1 MEGGLKEKTAKGLLW
16 GALNSG
22 STQLLNLIFGI
33 FLGRLITPAEYGIVG
48 VLSIFTLIAGNLQ
61 SSGFTQAL
69 VNLKAPRNEDYTAV
83 FWFNTLISF
92 VLYALLFLSA
102 PLIARFFHQPC
113 LVEVSRFVF
122 LSFVISSFGIA
133 HNAYMTKNMMN
144 RELAI
149 IGAIALLCSGGVAT
163 FLAFYGFSYWSLA
176 WQQIIYIMV
185 LNIGRYYYTP
195 WRPSWHFT
203 FEPVRKMFGFSVK
216 ILITNIINTLSNNIL
231 TLLFGRL
238 YPIKAVGNY
247 SQAYKWNTMASA
259 FVANA
264 VGQVAQP
271 VLASVKEEQ
280 GRSVRVFRKML
291 RFTAFL
297 SFPAMF
303 GLAIISNE
311 FILLTIGKRWIDAVP
326 LLQML
331 CIGGAFVPFYTLYQ
345 NVAISNGRSDIYMF
359 CNIAQIVLQ
368 LVIIGFFYHLGI
380 NTMVMVYTLFTIAW
394 LFVWQW
400 TARRIIGLRF
410 REVIKDVMPTLCIAL
425 LVMATTY
432 FVTLSLHHLLLLLIC
447 RILIAALLYA
457 AIMKLLHVE
466 MMDELLLFIKKRWAC
481 DKLST

>member
-83 FWFNTLISF
+83 FWFNTLTSF

-176 WQQIIYIMV
+176 WQQIIYITV

-238 YPIKAVGNY
+238 YPIKAVGDY

-432 FVTLSLHHLLLLLIC
+432 FVTFSLHHLLLLLIC

-466 MMDELLLFIKKRWAC
+466 MMDELLLFIKKR
-481 DKLST
+481 

>member
-1 MEGGLKEKTAKGLLW
+1 MEGGLKEKTARGLLW

-33 FLGRLITPAEYGIVG
+33 ILGRLLTPAEYGIVG

-83 FWFNTLISF
+83 FWFNTLTSF

-176 WQQIIYIMV
+176 WQQIIYITV

-238 YPIKAVGNY
+238 YPIKAVGDY

-311 FILLTIGKRWIDAVP
+311 FILLTIGKRWLDAVP

-345 NVAISNGRSDIYMF
+345 NVAISNGRSDFYMF

-368 LVIIGFFYHLGI
+368 LVIIAFFYHLGI

-400 TARRIIGLRF
+400 IAHRIIGLRF
-410 REVIKDVMPTLCIAL
+410 WEVIKDVMPTQCIAL

-432 FVTLSLHHLLLLLIC
+432 FVTLPLHHLLLLLIC
-447 RILIAALLYA
+447 RILIATLLYA
-457 AIMKLLHVE
+457 AIMKVLHVE
-466 MMDELLLFIKKRWAC
+466 MMDELLLFVKKR
-481 DKLST
+481 

>member
-33 FLGRLITPAEYGIVG
+33 ILGRLITPAEYGIVG

-83 FWFNTLISF
+83 FWFNTLTSF

-176 WQQIIYIMV
+176 WQQIIYITV

-238 YPIKAVGNY
+238 YPIKAVGDY

-311 FILLTIGKRWIDAVP
+311 FILLTVGKRWIDAVP

-359 CNIAQIVLQ
+359 CNIVQIVLQ

-410 REVIKDVMPTLCIAL
+410 WEVIKDVMPTLCIAL

-466 MMDELLLFIKKRWAC
+466 MMDELLLFIKKR
-481 DKLST
+481 

>member
-1 MEGGLKEKTAKGLLW
+1 MEGGLKEKTVKGLLW

-33 FLGRLITPAEYGIVG
+33 ILGRLITPAEYGIVG
-48 VLSIFTLIAGNLQ
+48 VIAIFTLIAGNLQ

-83 FWFNTLISF
+83 FWFNTLTSF
-92 VLYALLFLSA
+92 VLYALLLLSA

-176 WQQIIYIMV
+176 WQQIIYIVV

-259 FVANA
+259 FVANT

-303 GLAIISNE
+303 GLTIISNE

-400 TARRIIGLRF
+400 IAHRIIGLRF
-410 REVIKDVMPTLCIAL
+410 WEVIKDVMPTLCIAL

-457 AIMKLLHVE
+457 VIMKLLHVE
-466 MMDELLLFIKKRWAC
+466 MMDELILFIKKR
-481 DKLST
+481 

>member
-1 MEGGLKEKTAKGLLW
+1 MEGGLKEKTARGLLW

-33 FLGRLITPAEYGIVG
+33 ILGRLLTPAEYGIVG

-83 FWFNTLISF
+83 FWFNTLTSF

-102 PLIARFFHQPC
+102 PLIAQFFHQPC

-176 WQQIIYIMV
+176 WQQIIYITV

-271 VLASVKEEQ
+271 VLASVKEEH

-311 FILLTIGKRWIDAVP
+311 FILLTIGKRWLDAVP

-345 NVAISNGRSDIYMF
+345 NVAISNGRSDFYMF

-368 LVIIGFFYHLGI
+368 LVIIAFFYHLGI

-400 TARRIIGLRF
+400 IAHRIIGLRF
-410 REVIKDVMPTLCIAL
+410 WEVIKDVMPTLCIAL

-432 FVTLSLHHLLLLLIC
+432 FVTLPLHHLLLLLIC

-457 AIMKLLHVE
+457 AIMKVLHVE
-466 MMDELLLFIKKRWAC
+466 MMDELLLFIKKR
-481 DKLST
+481 

>member
-1 MEGGLKEKTAKGLLW
+1 MEGGLKEKTARGLLW

-33 FLGRLITPAEYGIVG
+33 ILGRLLTPAEYGIVG

-83 FWFNTLISF
+83 FWFNTLTSF

-102 PLIARFFHQPC
+102 PLIAQFFHQPC

-144 RELAI
+144 RELTI

-176 WQQIIYIMV
+176 WQQIIYITV

-203 FEPVRKMFGFSVK
+203 FEPVKKMFGFSVK

-238 YPIKAVGNY
+238 YPIKAVGDY

-271 VLASVKEEQ
+271 VLASVKEEH

-311 FILLTIGKRWIDAVP
+311 FILLTIGKRWLDAVP

-331 CIGGAFVPFYTLYQ
+331 CIGGAFIPFYTLYQ
-345 NVAISNGRSDIYMF
+345 NVAISNGRSDSYMF

-368 LVIIGFFYHLGI
+368 LVIIAFFYHLGI

-400 TARRIIGLRF
+400 IAHRIIGLRF
-410 REVIKDVMPTLCIAL
+410 WEVIKDVMPTQCIAL

-432 FVTLSLHHLLLLLIC
+432 FVTLPLHHLLLLLIC

-466 MMDELLLFIKKRWAC
+466 MMDELLLFIKKR
-481 DKLST
+481 

>member
-83 FWFNTLISF
+83 FWFNTLTSF

-102 PLIARFFHQPC
+102 PLIAWFFHQPC

-176 WQQIIYIMV
+176 WQQIIYITV

-238 YPIKAVGNY
+238 YPIKAVGDY

-394 LFVWQW
+394 LMVWQF
-400 TARRIIGLRF
+400 AAHRIIGVRF
-410 REVIKDVMPTLCIAL
+410 SAVMKDVLPSLLVASGVMTATYFATCLIASPAL
-425 LVMATTY
+425 LLAV
-432 FVTLSLHHLLLLLIC
+432 
-447 RILIAALLYA
+447 RIVIAALLYA
-457 AIMKLLHVE
+457 GTAKLLRME
-466 MMDELLLFIKKRWAC
+466 MMEEAVKWVERRK
-481 DKLST
+481 

>member
-83 FWFNTLISF
+83 FWFNTLTSF

-238 YPIKAVGNY
+238 YPIKAVGDY

-271 VLASVKEEQ
+271 VLASVKEEH

-394 LFVWQW
+394 LLVWQW

-447 RILIAALLYA
+447 RILIATLLYA
-457 AIMKLLHVE
+457 TIMKLLHVE
-466 MMDELLLFIKKRWAC
+466 MMDELLLFIKKR
-481 DKLST
+481 

>member
-1 MEGGLKEKTAKGLLW
+1 MEGGLKEKTARGLLW

-33 FLGRLITPAEYGIVG
+33 ILGRLLTPAEYGIVG

-83 FWFNTLISF
+83 FWFNTLTSF

-102 PLIARFFHQPC
+102 PLIAQFFHQPC

-176 WQQIIYIMV
+176 WQQIIYITV

-238 YPIKAVGNY
+238 YPIKAVGDY

-466 MMDELLLFIKKRWAC
+466 MMDELLLFVKKR
-481 DKLST
+481 

>member
-83 FWFNTLISF
+83 FWFNTLTSF

-176 WQQIIYIMV
+176 WQQIIYITV

-238 YPIKAVGNY
+238 YPIKAVGDY

-410 REVIKDVMPTLCIAL
+410 REVIKDVMTTLCIAL

-466 MMDELLLFIKKRWAC
+466 MMDELLLFVKKR
-481 DKLST
+481 

>member
-83 FWFNTLISF
+83 FWFNTLTSF

-176 WQQIIYIMV
+176 WQQIIYITV

-238 YPIKAVGNY
+238 YPIKAVGDY

-425 LVMATTY
+425 LVMAATY

-466 MMDELLLFIKKRWAC
+466 MMDELLLFIKKR
-481 DKLST
+481 

>member
-69 VNLKAPRNEDYTAV
+69 VNLKAPQNEDYTAV
-83 FWFNTLISF
+83 FWFNTLTSF

-102 PLIARFFHQPC
+102 PLIARFFYQPC

-176 WQQIIYIMV
+176 WQQIIYITV

-238 YPIKAVGNY
+238 YPIKAVGDY

-466 MMDELLLFIKKRWAC
+466 MMDELLLFVKKR
-481 DKLST
+481 

>member
-83 FWFNTLISF
+83 FWFNTLTSF

-176 WQQIIYIMV
+176 WQQIIYITV

-238 YPIKAVGNY
+238 YPIKAVGDY

-359 CNIAQIVLQ
+359 CNIGQIVLQ

-380 NTMVMVYTLFTIAW
+380 NTMVMVYTLFTIVW

-432 FVTLSLHHLLLLLIC
+432 FVTLLLHHLLLLLIC
-447 RILIAALLYA
+447 RILIASLLYA

-466 MMDELLLFIKKRWAC
+466 MMDELLLFIKKR
-481 DKLST
+481 

>member
-1 MEGGLKEKTAKGLLW
+1 MEGGLKEKTARGLLW

-33 FLGRLITPAEYGIVG
+33 ILGRLLTPAEYGIVG

-83 FWFNTLISF
+83 FWFNTLTSF

-102 PLIARFFHQPC
+102 PLIAQFFHQPC

-176 WQQIIYIMV
+176 WQQIIYITV

-238 YPIKAVGNY
+238 YPIKAVGDY

-311 FILLTIGKRWIDAVP
+311 FILLTIGKRWLDAVP

-345 NVAISNGRSDIYMF
+345 NVAISNGRSDFYMF

-368 LVIIGFFYHLGI
+368 LVIIAFFYHLGI

-400 TARRIIGLRF
+400 IAHRIIGLRF
-410 REVIKDVMPTLCIAL
+410 WEVIKDVMPTQCIAL

-432 FVTLSLHHLLLLLIC
+432 FVTLPLHHLLLLLIC

-466 MMDELLLFIKKRWAC
+466 MMDELLLFIKKR
-481 DKLST
+481 

>member
-1 MEGGLKEKTAKGLLW
+1 MEGGLKEKTARGLLW

-33 FLGRLITPAEYGIVG
+33 ILGRLLTPAEYGIVG

-83 FWFNTLISF
+83 FWFNTLTSF

-176 WQQIIYIMV
+176 WQQIIYITV

-238 YPIKAVGNY
+238 YPIKAVGDY

-271 VLASVKEEQ
+271 VLASVKEEH

-410 REVIKDVMPTLCIAL
+410 WEVIKDVMPTLCIAL

-432 FVTLSLHHLLLLLIC
+432 FVTLPLHHLLLLLIC

-466 MMDELLLFIKKRWAC
+466 MMDELLLFIKKR
-481 DKLST
+481 

>member
-83 FWFNTLISF
+83 FWFNTLTSF

-176 WQQIIYIMV
+176 WQQIIYITV

-238 YPIKAVGNY
+238 YPIKAVGDY

-368 LVIIGFFYHLGI
+368 LVIISFFYHLGI

-466 MMDELLLFIKKRWAC
+466 MMDELLLFVKKR
-481 DKLST
+481 

>member
-83 FWFNTLISF
+83 FWFNTLTSF

-176 WQQIIYIMV
+176 WQQIIYITV

-238 YPIKAVGNY
+238 YPIKAVGDY

-410 REVIKDVMPTLCIAL
+410 WEVIKDVMPTLCIAL
-425 LVMATTY
+425 FVMATTY

-447 RILIAALLYA
+447 RILIATLLYA

-466 MMDELLLFIKKRWAC
+466 MMDELLLFVKKR
-481 DKLST
+481 

>member
-1 MEGGLKEKTAKGLLW
+1 MEGGLKEKTARGLLW

-33 FLGRLITPAEYGIVG
+33 ILGRLLTPAEYGIVG

-69 VNLKAPRNEDYTAV
+69 VNLKASRNEDYTAV
-83 FWFNTLISF
+83 FWFNTLTSF

-102 PLIARFFHQPC
+102 PLIAQFFHQPC

-176 WQQIIYIMV
+176 WQQIIYITV

-238 YPIKAVGNY
+238 YPIKAVGDY

-271 VLASVKEEQ
+271 VLASVKEEH

-297 SFPAMF
+297 SFPAMS

-311 FILLTIGKRWIDAVP
+311 FILLTIGKRWLDAVP

-345 NVAISNGRSDIYMF
+345 NVAISNGRSDFYMF

-368 LVIIGFFYHLGI
+368 LVIIAFFYHLGI

-400 TARRIIGLRF
+400 IAHRIIGLRF
-410 REVIKDVMPTLCIAL
+410 WEVIKDVMPTLCIAL

-432 FVTLSLHHLLLLLIC
+432 FVTLPLHHLLLLLIC

-466 MMDELLLFIKKRWAC
+466 MMDELLLFIKKR
-481 DKLST
+481 

>member
-61 SSGFTQAL
+61 GSGFTQAL

-83 FWFNTLISF
+83 FWFNTLTSF

-176 WQQIIYIMV
+176 WQQIIYITV

-238 YPIKAVGNY
+238 YPIKAVGDY

-466 MMDELLLFIKKRWAC
+466 MMDELLLFVKKR
-481 DKLST
+481 

>member
-1 MEGGLKEKTAKGLLW
+1 MEGGLKEKTARGLLW

-33 FLGRLITPAEYGIVG
+33 ILGRLLTPAEYGIVG

-83 FWFNTLISF
+83 FWFNTLTSF

-176 WQQIIYIMV
+176 WQQIIYITV

-238 YPIKAVGNY
+238 YPIKAVGDY

-297 SFPAMF
+297 SFPAMS

-311 FILLTIGKRWIDAVP
+311 FILLTIGKRWLDAVP

-345 NVAISNGRSDIYMF
+345 NVAISNGRSDFYMF

-368 LVIIGFFYHLGI
+368 LVIIAFFYHLGI

-400 TARRIIGLRF
+400 IAHRIIGLRF
-410 REVIKDVMPTLCIAL
+410 WEVIKDVMPTQCIAL

-432 FVTLSLHHLLLLLIC
+432 FVTLPLHHLLLLLIC
-447 RILIAALLYA
+447 RILIATLLYA
-457 AIMKLLHVE
+457 AIMKVLHVE
-466 MMDELLLFIKKRWAC
+466 MMDELLLFIKKR
-481 DKLST
+481 

>member
-83 FWFNTLISF
+83 FWFNTLTSF

-176 WQQIIYIMV
+176 WQQIIYITV

-203 FEPVRKMFGFSVK
+203 FEPVRKMFDFSVK

-238 YPIKAVGNY
+238 YPIKAVGDY

-380 NTMVMVYTLFTIAW
+380 NTMVMIYTLFTIAW

-466 MMDELLLFIKKRWAC
+466 MMDELLLFVKKR
-481 DKLST
+481 

>member
-466 MMDELLLFIKKRWAC
+466 MMDELLLFIKKR
-481 DKLST
+481 

>member
-61 SSGFTQAL
+61 GSGFTQAL

-83 FWFNTLISF
+83 FWFNTLTSF

-176 WQQIIYIMV
+176 WQQIIYITV

-238 YPIKAVGNY
+238 YPIKAVGDY

-359 CNIAQIVLQ
+359 CNIVQIVLQ

-447 RILIAALLYA
+447 RILIATLLYA

-466 MMDELLLFIKKRWAC
+466 MMDELLLFIKKR
-481 DKLST
+481 

>member
-83 FWFNTLISF
+83 FWFNTLTSF

-176 WQQIIYIMV
+176 WQQIIYITV

-238 YPIKAVGNY
+238 YPIKAVGDY

-432 FVTLSLHHLLLLLIC
+432 FVTLSLHHSLLLLIC
-447 RILIAALLYA
+447 RILIATLLYA

-466 MMDELLLFIKKRWAC
+466 MMDELLLFIKKR
-481 DKLST
+481 

>member
-83 FWFNTLISF
+83 FWFNTLTSF

-176 WQQIIYIMV
+176 WQQIIYITV

-238 YPIKAVGNY
+238 YPIKAVGDY

-303 GLAIISNE
+303 GLTIISNE

-345 NVAISNGRSDIYMF
+345 NVTISNGRSDIYMF

-410 REVIKDVMPTLCIAL
+410 WEVIKDVMPTLCIAL

-466 MMDELLLFIKKRWAC
+466 MMDELILFIKKR
-481 DKLST
+481 

>member
-1 MEGGLKEKTAKGLLW
+1 MEGGLKEKTARGLLW

-33 FLGRLITPAEYGIVG
+33 ILGRLLTPAEYGIVG

-83 FWFNTLISF
+83 FWFNTLTSF

-102 PLIARFFHQPC
+102 PLIAQFFHQPC

-176 WQQIIYIMV
+176 WQQIIYITV

-238 YPIKAVGNY
+238 YPIKAVGDY

-271 VLASVKEEQ
+271 VLASVKEEH

-400 TARRIIGLRF
+400 IAHRIIGLRF
-410 REVIKDVMPTLCIAL
+410 WEVIKDVMPTLCIAL

-432 FVTLSLHHLLLLLIC
+432 FVTLPLHHLLLLLIC

-466 MMDELLLFIKKRWAC
+466 MMDELLLFIKKR
-481 DKLST
+481 

>member
-83 FWFNTLISF
+83 FWFNTLTSF

-176 WQQIIYIMV
+176 WQQIIYITV

-432 FVTLSLHHLLLLLIC
+432 FVTLSLHHLLLLIIC

-466 MMDELLLFIKKRWAC
+466 MMDELLLFIKKR
-481 DKLST
+481 

>member
-33 FLGRLITPAEYGIVG
+33 ILGRLITPAEYGIVG

-83 FWFNTLISF
+83 FWFNTLTSF

-176 WQQIIYIMV
+176 WQQIIYITV

-359 CNIAQIVLQ
+359 CNIVQIVLQ

-380 NTMVMVYTLFTIAW
+380 NTMMMVYTLFTIAW

-410 REVIKDVMPTLCIAL
+410 WEVIKDVMPTLCIAL

-466 MMDELLLFIKKRWAC
+466 MMDELLLFIKKR
-481 DKLST
+481 

>member
-1 MEGGLKEKTAKGLLW
+1 MEGGLKEKTARGLLW

-33 FLGRLITPAEYGIVG
+33 ILGRLLTPAEYGIVG

-83 FWFNTLISF
+83 FWFNTLTSF

-176 WQQIIYIMV
+176 WQQIIYITV

-238 YPIKAVGNY
+238 YPIKAVGDY

-271 VLASVKEEQ
+271 VLASVKEEH

-311 FILLTIGKRWIDAVP
+311 FILLTIGKRWLDAVP

-368 LVIIGFFYHLGI
+368 LVIIAFFYHLGI

-410 REVIKDVMPTLCIAL
+410 WEVIKDVMPTQCIAL

-432 FVTLSLHHLLLLLIC
+432 FVTLPLHHLLLLLIC
-447 RILIAALLYA
+447 RILIATLLYA
-457 AIMKLLHVE
+457 AIMKVLHVE
-466 MMDELLLFIKKRWAC
+466 MMDELLLFIKKR
-481 DKLST
+481 

>member
-1 MEGGLKEKTAKGLLW
+1 MEGGLKEKTARGLLW

-33 FLGRLITPAEYGIVG
+33 ILGRLLTPAEYGIVG

-83 FWFNTLISF
+83 FWFNTLTSF

-176 WQQIIYIMV
+176 WQQIIYITV

-345 NVAISNGRSDIYMF
+345 NIAISNGRSDFYMF

-368 LVIIGFFYHLGI
+368 LVIIAFFYHLGI

-400 TARRIIGLRF
+400 IAHRIIGLRF
-410 REVIKDVMPTLCIAL
+410 WEVIKDVMPTQCIAL

-432 FVTLSLHHLLLLLIC
+432 FVTLPLHHLLLLLIC

-466 MMDELLLFIKKRWAC
+466 MMDELLLFIKKR
-481 DKLST
+481 

>member
-83 FWFNTLISF
+83 FWFNTLTSF

-102 PLIARFFHQPC
+102 PLIARFFYQPC

-176 WQQIIYIMV
+176 WQQIIYITV
-185 LNIGRYYYTP
+185 LNIGRYYYSP

-238 YPIKAVGNY
+238 YPIKAVGDY

-466 MMDELLLFIKKRWAC
+466 MMDELLLFVKKR
-481 DKLST
+481 

>member
-1 MEGGLKEKTAKGLLW
+1 MEGGLKEKTARGLLW

-33 FLGRLITPAEYGIVG
+33 ILGRLLTPAEYGIVG

-83 FWFNTLISF
+83 FWFNTLTSF

-102 PLIARFFHQPC
+102 PLIAQFFHQPC

-176 WQQIIYIMV
+176 WQQIIYITV

-238 YPIKAVGNY
+238 YPIKAVGDY

-271 VLASVKEEQ
+271 VLASVKEEH

-311 FILLTIGKRWIDAVP
+311 FILLTIGKRWLDAVP

-345 NVAISNGRSDIYMF
+345 NIAISNGRSDFYMF

-368 LVIIGFFYHLGI
+368 LVIIAFFYHLGI

-400 TARRIIGLRF
+400 IAHRIIGLRF
-410 REVIKDVMPTLCIAL
+410 WEVIKDVMPTLCIAL

-432 FVTLSLHHLLLLLIC
+432 FVTLPLHHLLLLLIC

-466 MMDELLLFIKKRWAC
+466 MMDELLLFIKKR
-481 DKLST
+481 

>member
-33 FLGRLITPAEYGIVG
+33 FLGRLITPSEYGIVG

-69 VNLKAPRNEDYTAV
+69 VNLKAPRSEDYTAV
-83 FWFNTLISF
+83 FWFNTLTSF
-92 VLYALLFLSA
+92 VLYGLLFLSA

-176 WQQIIYIMV
+176 WQQIIYITV

-238 YPIKAVGNY
+238 YPIKAVGDY

-466 MMDELLLFIKKRWAC
+466 MMDELLLFVKKR
-481 DKLST
+481 

>member
-1 MEGGLKEKTAKGLLW
+1 MEGGLKEKTVKGLLW

-33 FLGRLITPAEYGIVG
+33 ILGRLITPAEYGIVG

-69 VNLKAPRNEDYTAV
+69 VNLNAPRNEDYTAV
-83 FWFNTLISF
+83 FWFNTLTSF

-176 WQQIIYIMV
+176 WQQIIYITV

-238 YPIKAVGNY
+238 YPIKAVGDY

-425 LVMATTY
+425 LVMTTTY

-466 MMDELLLFIKKRWAC
+466 MMDELLLFIKKR
-481 DKLST
+481 

>member
-83 FWFNTLISF
+83 FWFNTLTSF

-176 WQQIIYIMV
+176 WQQIIYITV

-466 MMDELLLFIKKRWAC
+466 MMDELILFIKKR
-481 DKLST
+481 

>member
-1 MEGGLKEKTAKGLLW
+1 MEGGLKEKTARGLLW

-33 FLGRLITPAEYGIVG
+33 ILGRLLTPAEYGIVG

-83 FWFNTLISF
+83 FWFNTLTSF

-102 PLIARFFHQPC
+102 PLIAQFFHQPC

-176 WQQIIYIMV
+176 WQQIIYITV

-203 FEPVRKMFGFSVK
+203 FEPVRKMFSFSVK

-238 YPIKAVGNY
+238 YPIKAVGDY

-271 VLASVKEEQ
+271 VLASVKEEH

-311 FILLTIGKRWIDAVP
+311 FILLTIGKRWLDAVP

-331 CIGGAFVPFYTLYQ
+331 CIGGAFIPFYTLYQ
-345 NVAISNGRSDIYMF
+345 NVAISNGRSDSYMF

-368 LVIIGFFYHLGI
+368 LVIIAFFYHLGI

-400 TARRIIGLRF
+400 IAHRIIGLRF
-410 REVIKDVMPTLCIAL
+410 WEVIKDVMPTLCIAL

-432 FVTLSLHHLLLLLIC
+432 FVTLPLHHLLLLLIC
-447 RILIAALLYA
+447 RILIATLLYA
-457 AIMKLLHVE
+457 AIMKVLHVE
-466 MMDELLLFIKKRWAC
+466 MMDELLLFIKKR
-481 DKLST
+481 

>member
-69 VNLKAPRNEDYTAV
+69 VNLKAPRSEDYTAV
-83 FWFNTLISF
+83 FWFNTLTSF

-176 WQQIIYIMV
+176 WQQIIYITV

-238 YPIKAVGNY
+238 YPIKAVGDY

-410 REVIKDVMPTLCIAL
+410 WEVIKDVMPTLCIAL

-466 MMDELLLFIKKRWAC
+466 MMDELLLFVKKR
-481 DKLST
+481 

>member
-83 FWFNTLISF
+83 FWFNTLTSF

-176 WQQIIYIMV
+176 WQQIIYITV

-238 YPIKAVGNY
+238 YPIKAVGDY

-425 LVMATTY
+425 FVMATTY

-447 RILIAALLYA
+447 RILIATLLYA

-466 MMDELLLFIKKRWAC
+466 MMDELLLFVKKR
-481 DKLST
+481 

>member
-83 FWFNTLISF
+83 FWFNTLTSF

-238 YPIKAVGNY
+238 YPIKAVGDY

-271 VLASVKEEQ
+271 VLASVKEEH

-410 REVIKDVMPTLCIAL
+410 WEVIKDVMPTLCIAL

-447 RILIAALLYA
+447 RILIATLLYA

-466 MMDELLLFIKKRWAC
+466 MMDELLLFIKKR
-481 DKLST
+481 